1 MGIHILRQLKVGR
14 VVGFGND
21 NLLTVGGEGWSNKVK
36 TLTGRGGRVKNPAY
50 YGLNGNIIGGAR
62 VEENKFDDG
71 SVGSERVWVKFLS
84 ITDGCGSG
92 GKGYHIVLG
101 VDQKM

>member
-1 MGIHILRQLKVGR
+1 MGR
-14 VVGFGND
+14 VGGFGNK
-21 NLLTVGGEGWSNKVK
+21 NLLTVGGEGGSTKVK
-36 TLTGRGGRVKNPAY
+36 TLTGRGGRVENPTY
-50 YGLNGNIIGGAR
+50 YGFNGNIIEGAR

-92 GKGYHIVLG
+92 GKGYHMFG
-101 VDQKM
+101 C

>member
-1 MGIHILRQLKVGR
+1 MVIL
-14 VVGFGND
+14 
-21 NLLTVGGEGWSNKVK
+21 
-36 TLTGRGGRVKNPAY
+36 
-50 YGLNGNIIGGAR
+50 AR
-62 VEENKFDDG
+62 VEVNKFDDG